1 MKAILLP
8 IKNPDNPKSRLSKL
22 MSLDERQRLAW
33 AMYADVARAIAAS
46 RAQVPVVVV
55 TGFEAAKKQALSM
68 GFEVLFEDEQVSES
82 ASVDRASR
90 ILAGRGFDAVLRL
103 PGDIPLLQPDD
114 VDALLAVDVPS
125 PGALMAPSFEGT
137 GTNALMRTPPD
148 LFPSRFGPNS
158 LALHKEEAS
167 RAGARCIIVDNPRI
181 ALDID
186 EPADLNMFLTMSKGT
201 GGEGTE
207 TYEIT
212 AKQLGDRVIK

>member
-8 IKNPDNPKSRLSKL
+8 IKNPDNPKSRLSEL
-22 MSLDERQRLAW
+22 MSPDQRQRLAW
-33 AMYADVARAIAAS
+33 AMYADVARALAAS
-46 RAQVPVVVV
+46 HTQVPVVVV
-55 TGFEAAKKQALSM
+55 TGFEAAKRHALSL
-68 GFEVLFEDEQVSES
+68 GFEVLFENEQVSES

-90 ILAGRGFDAVLRL
+90 ILAARGFDVVLRL

-114 VDALLAVDVPS
+114 VDALLAADVLP
-125 PGALMAPSFEGT
+125 PGALMVPSFEGT

-186 EPADLNMFLTMSKGT
+186 EPADLNMFLIMGKGT

-207 TYEIT
+207 TYKIT
-212 AKQLGDRVIK
+212 VKQLGDRVIK